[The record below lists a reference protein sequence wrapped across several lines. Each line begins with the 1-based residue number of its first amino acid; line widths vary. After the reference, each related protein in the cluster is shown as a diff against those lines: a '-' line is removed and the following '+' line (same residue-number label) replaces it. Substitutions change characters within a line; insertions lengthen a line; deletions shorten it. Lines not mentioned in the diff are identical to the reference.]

1 LNPTFLATA
10 VEAALAAGRL
20 QRRHFRSDFSIS
32 KKGAIDLVTE
42 IDVAV
47 EREFRALIAERFP
60 DHEVLGEEG
69 GSGALGDQ
77 RAPQTLVGPSELELG
92 RRRRHRWIIDPID
105 GTTNYAHGLAL
116 FCVSIALEVDG
127 ELVLGVVYDP
137 MADELFTAER
147 GQGARLNGRRIHVT
161 ETAELIDALLCT
173 GFPYTVREKPGHLI
187 EGFAAFM
194 RQARAVR
201 RLGSAALDLCY
212 TAAGRFDAF
221 YEEKLQAWD
230 IAAGVVVV
238 LEAGGRVTGTR
249 GEPFDAHAG
258 HVVASNGHLH
268 AAVLSTLDTVRRNHP
283 E

>member
-1 LNPTFLATA
+1 LSPTFLATA
-10 VEAALAAGRL
+10 VEAALSAGRL
-20 QRRHFRSDFSIS
+20 QRRHFRSDISIK

-47 EREFRALIAERFP
+47 EREFRALIAARFP

-69 GSGALGDQ
+69 GSGALRDQ
-77 RAPQTLVGPSELELG
+77 RALQSP
-92 RRRRHRWIIDPID
+92 RHRWIIDPID

-116 FCVSIALEVDG
+116 FCVSIALEIDG
-127 ELVLGVVYDP
+127 ELAVGVVYDP

-147 GQGARLNGRRIHVT
+147 GEGARLNGQRIHVSD
-161 ETAELIDALLCT
+161 TAELVDGLMCT
-173 GFPYTVREKPGHLI
+173 GFPYSVREKPGHLI
-187 EGFAAFM
+187 HGFAEFM
-194 RQARAVR
+194 RQSRAVR

-221 YEEKLQAWD
+221 YEESLHAWD
-230 IAAGVVVV
+230 IAAGALLVQ
-238 LEAGGRVTGTR
+238 EAGGHVTGTR

-268 AAVLSTLDTVRRNHP
+268 AVVLSTLDTVRRNHP